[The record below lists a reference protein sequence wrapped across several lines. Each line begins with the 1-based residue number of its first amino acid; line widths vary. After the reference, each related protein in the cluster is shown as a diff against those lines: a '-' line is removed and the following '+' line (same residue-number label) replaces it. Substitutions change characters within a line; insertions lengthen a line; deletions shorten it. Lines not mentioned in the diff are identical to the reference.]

1 VPSSLKNGVDAG
13 GVGGG
18 IQGGQGNGDSKYIG
32 KGGTQIA
39 GGSTG
44 TSHEDKVN
52 GPGRFFQGGYQG
64 ANAYEGG
71 GGGGGWYGGGAGSD
85 SGGGGGSGW
94 VYTQSAFDAW
104 KAGKPADANQY
115 ALASSGAYS
124 STYGL
129 TDTSIM
135 DGATSS
141 MPNPLD
147 PNFDPK
153 NPTASGQ
160 TMTGN
165 ARGGFVRIVYLG
177 A

>member
-1 VPSSLKNGVDAG
+1 LKNGVDAG

-52 GPGRFFQGGYQG
+52 GPGQFFQGGYQD

-94 VYTQSAFDAW
+94 VYTQNAFSTWKSGDSA
-104 KAGKPADANQY
+104 KANQY
-115 ALASSGAYS
+115 ALANSGEYDG
-124 STYGL
+124 TYGL
-129 TDTSIM
+129 TDTSNT
-135 DGATSS
+135 DGATS
-141 MPNPLD
+141 MPDPLD
-147 PNFDPK
+147 PNFDPE
-153 NPTASGQ
+153 NPTAGLK
-160 TMTGN
+160 MTGN
-165 ARGGFVRIVYLG
+165 AGGGFVRIVYLG
-177 A
+177 E